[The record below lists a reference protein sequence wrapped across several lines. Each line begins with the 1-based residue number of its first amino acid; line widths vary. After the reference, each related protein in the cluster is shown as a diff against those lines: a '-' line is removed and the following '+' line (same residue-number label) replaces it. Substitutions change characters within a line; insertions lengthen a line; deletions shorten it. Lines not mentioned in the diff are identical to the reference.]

1 MMWTVILLGAGADA
15 TIASVILLSACMLR
29 GWEVLYL
36 WMFLFALAA
45 MVLAF
50 AFAITSRSGGGD
62 DD

>member
-1 MMWTVILLGAGADA
+1 MMWTVILLCAGADA

-50 AFAITSRSGGGD
+50 AFGITSRSGGGD